1 MTSVYINDIYK
12 YIHSYTDPIFFLH
25 FLFHFSIS
33 QKHLIFNILHY
44 TWLAQIFRSKMC
56 LCIYNWSWDIQR
68 QSCFSLFFYL
78 SVGASLTTD
87 KWKIWEKDW
96 KNFGTRFSSQA
107 DAGYLYLYLSCIFI
121 LFLCLF
127 VSLKSTFTRLV
138 C

>member
-1 MTSVYINDIYK
+1 MISVYINDIYK
-12 YIHSYTDPIFFLH
+12 YINIYIHIQTPFF
-25 FLFHFSIS
+25 FCISFSIS
-33 QKHLIFNILHY
+33 LSHKNTSFSIYYI
-44 TWLAQIFRSKMC
+44 TRSKMC

-121 LFLCLF
+121 LFLCF
-127 VSLKSTFTRLV
+127 FASLKSTFTRLV